1 MAHPTTPPVSIITAE
16 LISLDSDL
24 GTAKEAVIAALA
36 QRLTDNGRATDVDA
50 LRDAALARE
59 SQSAT
64 GLPGGIA
71 IPHCR
76 NAAVTSAALGFA
88 RLDPRVD
95 FGAPDGPADLVFLIA
110 APEGAGSEHMKL
122 LSGLARAL
130 VRPEFVSALRAAAT
144 PDEVVD
150 LVTDVLAQKPA
161 MTPKTPTPE
170 AVSNG
175 ASVPE
180 SDSNRTCAARE
191 VSTGTAA
198 RESDSTGAAAREPV
212 PNNASPHRTVPTA
225 SGADPTSYATTT
237 SAPHHVSAYAA
248 ADDATAEQTI
258 VAVTACPTG
267 IAHTYMA
274 ADSLVAAGDR
284 AGVTVHVETQGSSG
298 STPLRPETIAAASAV
313 IFATDVGVRG
323 RERFAGKPVV
333 ESGVKRAINE
343 PDTMVA
349 DALRAALDPTAAT
362 VAGSARPEA
371 DSAPPA
377 LGWGTRL
384 RQILLTGVSYMI
396 PFVAAGGLLIALGFL
411 FGGYEIA
418 DHAKAIVLDNSLT
431 ELPNGGLPTYLGAVL
446 FQLGSLAF
454 SFLVPALAGY
464 IAFAIADRPGLA
476 PGFTAGAVA
485 VFVGAGFL
493 GGLVGGLIA
502 GFAALWVAKLPAPQ
516 WARGLM
522 PVVVIPLFASLIVG
536 ALMFIVLGKPLAAIT
551 SGLTHW
557 LNSLTGTSA
566 LALGVILGLMM
577 CFDLGGPVNKAAYS
591 FAVAGLSVT
600 DPASLRI
607 MAAVM
612 AAGMVPP
619 LAMALASTLRPRLFT
634 TAERENGK
642 AAWLLGASFISEGAI
657 PFAAADPLRVIP
669 SMMAGGA
676 VTGALIMATGTTL
689 SAPHG
694 GIFVFFAVG
703 HIVWF
708 LAALA
713 AGTAVAA
720 LCVTAAKELVK
731 PRTVLATA

>member
-1 MAHPTTPPVSIITAE
+1 MSDPIIT
-16 LISLDSDL
+16 SDL
-24 GTAKEAVIAALA
+24 IALDADLGGEKADVIEALA
-36 QRLTDNGRATDVDA
+36 QRLADAGRATSAVA
-50 LRDAALARE
+50 LRDAALTRE

-76 NAAVTSAALGFA
+76 SGAVKTPSLAFA
-88 RLDPRVD
+88 RLGHKVD

-110 APEGAGSEHMKL
+110 APDGAAAEHMKL
-122 LSGLARAL
+122 LSALARAL
-130 VRPEFVSALRAAAT
+130 VRPEFLAALRSAAT
-144 PDEVVD
+144 PDEIVG
-150 LVTDVLAQKPA
+150 LVGEVIEPQ
-161 MTPKTPTPE
+161 PTP
-170 AVSNG
+170 APPADSTPRHSG
-175 ASVPE
+175 APLAGIHSPEQDPGQKHAGMTGVP
-180 SDSNRTCAARE
+180 A
-191 VSTGTAA
+191 
-198 RESDSTGAAAREPV
+198 SDST
-212 PNNASPHRTVPTA
+212 
-225 SGADPTSYATTT
+225 
-237 SAPHHVSAYAA
+237 
-248 ADDATAEQTI
+248 DDRRTI
-258 VAVTACPTG
+258 VAITACPTG

-274 ADSLVAAGDR
+274 ADSLVAAGRR
-284 AGVTVHVETQGSSG
+284 AGITVRVETQGSSG
-298 STPLRPETIAAASAV
+298 STPLSAAEIDLADAV
-313 IFATDVGVRG
+313 IFATDVGVKG

-343 PDTMVA
+343 PDAMVA
-349 DALRAALDPTAAT
+349 EALEAAKDPGARVVSGAAKAET
-362 VAGSARPEA
+362 GSAAP
-371 DSAPPA
+371 DSGS

-411 FGGYEIA
+411 LGGYEIA
-418 DHAKAIVLDNSLT
+418 GTAKTIVLDNSLT
-431 ELPNGGLPTYLGAVL
+431 DLPAGGLPTYLGAVL
-446 FQLGSLAF
+446 FQIGSLAF

-464 IAFAIADRPGLA
+464 IAYAIADRPGLA

-502 GFAALWVAKLPAPQ
+502 GFAALWIAKLGVPQ

-536 ALMFIVLGKPLAAIT
+536 VIMFVLLGKPLAAIT

-557 LNSLTGTSA
+557 LNSLSGTSA
-566 LALGVILGLMM
+566 ILLGIILGLMM

-591 FAVAGLSVT
+591 FAVAGLNVNDT
-600 DPASLRI
+600 ASLKI

-619 LAMALASTLRPRLFT
+619 LALALATTLRPKLFT

-657 PFAAADPLRVIP
+657 PFAAADPLRVLP

-676 VTGALIMATGTTL
+676 VTGALVMSFGTTL

-703 HIVWF
+703 GIAGF
-708 LAALA
+708 LLALA
-713 AGTAVAA
+713 AGTVVGAV
-720 LCVTAAKELVK
+720 CVTAAKQLR
-731 PRTVLATA
+731 RTSAPSESTATLATV